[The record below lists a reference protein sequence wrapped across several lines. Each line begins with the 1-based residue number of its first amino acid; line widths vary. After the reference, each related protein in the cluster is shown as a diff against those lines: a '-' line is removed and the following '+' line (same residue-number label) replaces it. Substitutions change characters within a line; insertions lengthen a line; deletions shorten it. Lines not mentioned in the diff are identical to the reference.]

1 MPKAKSDTTSGA
13 RQSARSSELLPIR
26 FARLHVRLLISVVF
40 GICVTL
46 LLRLSGYSLSTR
58 LLTGWDSGVLLY
70 LITIYSLVRRN
81 DIARLRVRAREED
94 EGAIALLLLTFVAA
108 LASLAAIM
116 IELGESKHAA
126 GIGAVLRVA
135 LGMGTIVLSWL
146 FVHTSFALHYAH
158 EYYGEGRDSVH
169 GGLNFPGQED
179 PDYWDFLYFSLVIAM
194 TSQVSDVAITS
205 RSLRRLATM
214 HGALSFFL
222 NLGVL
227 ALTVNMIANLI

>member
-1 MPKAKSDTTSGA
+1 MPKADRAATAAPKPRRA
-13 RQSARSSELLPIR
+13 LPLR
-26 FARLHVRLLISVVF
+26 FAQLHLRLLTAVVF

-46 LLRLSGYSLSTR
+46 LLGLSGYSPSTR

-70 LITIYSLVRRN
+70 LVSIYAVARRG

-94 EGAIALLLLTFVAA
+94 EGAVALLLLTF
-108 LASLAAIM
+108 LAAIASLVAIV
-116 IELGESKHAA
+116 IELGESKHAT
-126 GIGAVLRVA
+126 GIGAALRVA

-146 FVHTSFALHYAH
+146 FVHTGFALHYAH
-158 EYYGEGRDSVH
+158 EYYGEGRDSVY
-169 GGLNFPGQED
+169 GGLEFPGKED

-205 RSLRRLATM
+205 RALRRIVTM
-214 HGALSFFL
+214 QGVLSFFL